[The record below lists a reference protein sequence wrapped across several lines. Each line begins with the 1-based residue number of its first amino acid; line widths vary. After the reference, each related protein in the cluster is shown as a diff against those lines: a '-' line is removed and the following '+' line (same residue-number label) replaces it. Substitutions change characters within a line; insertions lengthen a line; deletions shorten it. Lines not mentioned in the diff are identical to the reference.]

1 MKAGVP
7 EIPNQRPLPPLA
19 GVFLLPLEG
28 PFPFQFLRVS
38 GLRALRGVVLD
49 PLPGTGFL
57 VSSGSFAIL
66 ISNREGRAQ

>member
-7 EIPNQRPLPPLA
+7 KISNQRPLLPLV

-38 GLRALRGVVLD
+38 GLRSLRGVVLD
-49 PLPGTGFL
+49 PLPAAGFL
-57 VSSGSFAIL
+57 VSQRLQTSRLA
-66 ISNREGRAQ
+66 

>member
-57 VSSGSFAIL
+57 VSQRLQTSRLA
-66 ISNREGRAQ
+66 